1 MIYIMKTGGH
11 DTYNIK
17 QFTLDTP
24 DDLPNLPTSGIA
36 VGSAA
41 LVISTSDVYMLNS
54 KGEWDLIASD
64 TEGILPSYS
73 AEDVG
78 KILEVGD
85 GGILTWAANNALPSV
100 TSEDEGKVLKVDD
113 QGEWVAATD
122 SNTQY
127 TAGDNISIDSNNVIS
142 ATDTKYTAG
151 SGIEISEQNVISNIA
166 KGNTDIIAE
175 EYDSTKAY
183 VVGDYCIYEDK
194 LYRCISP
201 VTSPYW
207 YKIPIKFSDFLNF
220 INESTD
226 PQDCYVTTTSNGHW
240 IMASTAQNQTV
251 RNSGLY
257 QSYNLTYAYSGT
269 VSTAYYN
276 GFDYSDPNVIAQYF
290 PNGGYA
296 SENAALV
303 DLFSRPYFDSSK
315 WVEVTVTDEFQ
326 SNYVN
331 LSTTEKIIGLYDG
344 KPYYTKL
351 VKDINITRGNWGQGF
366 DVEQGVNCQIK
377 KIDGFFDGYNG
388 DNYYSTFPAGWTNG
402 GYSFIDYW
410 NNTGTVTL
418 FTDYPNITRAVFT
431 GVVYYT
437 KTTD

>member
-1 MIYIMKTGGH
+1 MIYIMKNGGH

-54 KGEWDLIASD
+54 KGVWDLIASD
-64 TEGILPSYS
+64 TEGILPPYS

-78 KILEVGD
+78 KILEVSD
-85 GGILTWAANNALPSV
+85 GGILAWAANNALPSV

-122 SNTQY
+122 NNTQY
-127 TAGDNISIDSNNVIS
+127 TAGANISIDENNEIS

-151 SGIEISEQNVISNIA
+151 NGIEISEQNVISNIA

-175 EYDSTKAY
+175 EYDSEKSY
-183 VVGDYCIYEDK
+183 VVGDYCIYDNK

-201 VTSPYW
+201 ISPPYW

-220 INESTD
+220 INESAN
-226 PQDCYVTTTSNGHW
+226 PEDCYVSVTSNGHW
-240 IMASTAQNQTV
+240 VMASTAQNQTV

-269 VSTAYYN
+269 TSLAYYN

-296 SENAALV
+296 SESAALA
-303 DLFSRPYFDSSK
+303 DLFGRPYFDSSK
-315 WVEVTVTDEFQ
+315 WIEVTVGDELKNMH
-326 SNYVN
+326 NY
-331 LSTTEKIIGLYDG
+331 STTEQVIGTWIDG
-344 KPYYTKL
+344 KPLYQYTFAITPTSSALTTIIYSDYGLANIKEIVYANGFNHGGTYNVGVILNGYFNPDVSYGACMQDITTTSLGYKIGSQLLNGKL
-351 VKDINITRGNWGQGF
+351 YITIR
-366 DVEQGVNCQIK
+366 
-377 KIDGFFDGYNG
+377 
-388 DNYYSTFPAGWTNG
+388 
-402 GYSFIDYW
+402 
-410 NNTGTVTL
+410 
-418 FTDYPNITRAVFT
+418 
-431 GVVYYT
+431 YT